1 VTASRDGSYWNLMM
15 PYAFSSGW
23 FAPHTSESRGI
34 LRYLLHHGSRL
45 LGVTRT
51 YAGTVYGESG
61 GAGLAQVYGL
71 GTSRFLADN
80 DQPDQLDLSLYGM
93 LALGMTQG
101 TYVSGEA
108 VSLLPVGGAYDRSM
122 FMPPNAGANASY
134 LGTLRE
140 LLIHE
145 RRGPLGSPI
154 GLDLAFSTPR
164 AWLADGQTIDVRN
177 APTSFGKVSYS
188 IARSGASVVTRLV
201 LPRTQDV
208 RLRLR
213 LPAGERLS
221 RVLVGSSSVV
231 PGAGGTIDLGG
242 RRGALLVR
250 ATVD

>member
-1 VTASRDGSYWNLMM
+1 
-15 PYAFSSGW
+15 
-23 FAPHTSESRGI
+23 
-34 LRYLLHHGSRL
+34 
-45 LGVTRT
+45 
-51 YAGTVYGESG
+51 
-61 GAGLAQVYGL
+61 
-71 GTSRFLADN
+71 
-80 DQPDQLDLSLYGM
+80 
-93 LALGMTQG
+93 MTQG

-108 VSLLPVGGAYDRSM
+108 VSLLPVGGAYDLSM

-164 AWLADGQTIDVRN
+164 AWLADGQTIDVQN

-188 IARSGASVVTRLV
+188 IARTGASVVVRLV

-213 LPAGERLS
+213 LPAGEQLS
-221 RVLVGSSSVV
+221 RVLVGSSPVV
-231 PGAGGTIDLGG
+231 PGDGGTIDLGT
-242 RRGALLVR
+242 RHGALLVR